1 MTPLPLR
8 TPSTRRRRALPAARL
23 ARQLD
28 KLILISGLS
37 TLGFP
42 TPAHADPAR
51 NTGADRRASGLWDR
65 VLYPAAGRYRNLLTA
80 AQRHLSARPPRAV
93 HHQRAR
99 TLIRAAT
106 RLSPRRPQAWHLLGT
121 LHAARGRWAKA
132 TDAFAKARRLGPHY
146 RPRNLT
152 YAFAMAALRAE
163 RYTAAARAFLSLRR
177 PGDTSQ
183 VTAIL
188 LTNAAEAYGAAGHLR
203 RAVRLYRQAISED
216 LRYPAPRWGLAV
228 AQHRAGKPRLAV
240 RLATAALQVDPQAQA
255 LLGPQALFVP
265 PAARHYHLALLYEA
279 RQEPARA
286 RRSFEEYLE
295 ARPRSPYRPQV
306 REALA
311 RLSAAATA
319 RPRPRP
325 RRPARRRPRSRP

>member
-1 MTPLPLR
+1 MTPCFLSHRAVSPR
-8 TPSTRRRRALPAARL
+8 IGRRFAALWLGLGATLIFSPPAPAA
-23 ARQLD
+23 
-28 KLILISGLS
+28 
-37 TLGFP
+37 
-42 TPAHADPAR
+42 PAAPAR
-51 NTGADRRASGLWDR
+51 DAGADRRPSGLWDR
-65 VLYPAAGRYRNLLTA
+65 ALYPAAGRYRDLLSA
-80 AQRHLSARPPRAV
+80 AQRHLSARPPSAA
-93 HHQRAR
+93 HHRRAR
-99 TLIRAAT
+99 ALIRAAT
-106 RLSPRRPQAWHLLGT
+106 RLSPRRPQAWHLLGK
-121 LHAARGRWAKA
+121 LHATRGRWAKA
-132 TDAFAKARRLGPHY
+132 ADAFAKARTLGPHY

-152 YAFAMAALRAE
+152 YAFAMAALRAG

-177 PGDTSQ
+177 ARDTSR

-188 LTNAAEAYGAAGHLR
+188 LTNAAEAYSAAGHLR

-279 RQEPARA
+279 RREPARA

-295 ARPRSPYRPQV
+295 ARPRTPYQPQV

-311 RLSAAATA
+311 RLSQATA
-319 RPRPRP
+319 KRPRPAP
-325 RRPARRRPRSRP
+325 RRPTRRRPRSRP